1 MFISI
6 LTLSVASLL
15 SVLNGPQLTIT
26 NNDVSVPSN
35 AFVEKRQSA
44 DSFRPEAEFFH
55 RGSGRCE
62 LPNCA

>member
-1 MFISI
+1 MLTSI

-15 SVLNGPQLTIT
+15 SVLGGSELAVSASN
-26 NNDVSVPSN
+26 VSVSLN
-35 AFVEKRQSA
+35 AIAEKQQTTTL
-44 DSFRPEAEFFH
+44 RPEAEFFH

>member
-1 MFISI
+1 MLISI
-6 LTLSVASLL
+6 LSISVASLL
-15 SVLNGPQLTIT
+15 SVLNGSELTVA
-26 NNDVSVPSN
+26 NDNVSVPFN
-35 AFVEKRQSA
+35 EFAEKQQTT

>member
-1 MFISI
+1 MLISI
-6 LTLSVASLL
+6 LTLSAASLL
-15 SVLNGPQLTIT
+15 SVLGGFELTASA
-26 NNDVSVPSN
+26 NNVSLPLN
-35 AFVEKRQSA
+35 AFAEKEQIA